1 MKWTEN
7 NPPIEGISFY
17 NHTISETPIGKI
29 IIEWKAWKDNIS
41 YDVMIDGEWI
51 GVEYDLTKAKDIA
64 LLYIKEKSENL
75 LSFLNS
81 D

>member
-7 NPPIEGISFY
+7 KPPTKGISFY
-17 NHTISETPIGKI
+17 DHTISETPIGKI
-29 IIEWKAWKDNIS
+29 IIEWKSWKDRPS

-51 GVEYDLTKAKDIA
+51 GVEYELTAAKDIA
-64 LLYIKEKSENL
+64 LNFIKGKSEKL
-75 LSFLNS
+75 VTFLGT